1 MNNTKEL
8 KTGRRKTSVAQV
20 ELLKGKGVITVN
32 AKSLDEYFGNHARC
46 KAAVKA
52 PLVVTNLEKEYDVN
66 AKVIGGG
73 VSSQAGALRHAIA
86 RSLAA
91 ISEESRLS
99 YPRSP
104 YGGKK
109 ETRSAR
115 RPQTLPVLQTLI
127 VGWNIAG
134 DVLQNPARW
143 SGVFVCL
150 VSRGIVPY
158 LRKPRVLQNPVRGRA
173 PRPGRPCPPARCGE
187 PFF

>member
-73 VSSQAGALRHAIA
+73 VSSQAGALHLTRDPRMVERKKPGQPGA
-86 RSLAA
+86 RKRFQFSK
-91 ISEESRLS
+91 R
-99 YPRSP
+99 
-104 YGGKK
+104 
-109 ETRSAR
+109 
-115 RPQTLPVLQTLI
+115 
-127 VGWNIAG
+127 
-134 DVLQNPARW
+134 
-143 SGVFVCL
+143 
-150 VSRGIVPY
+150 
-158 LRKPRVLQNPVRGRA
+158 
-173 PRPGRPCPPARCGE
+173 
-187 PFF
+187 